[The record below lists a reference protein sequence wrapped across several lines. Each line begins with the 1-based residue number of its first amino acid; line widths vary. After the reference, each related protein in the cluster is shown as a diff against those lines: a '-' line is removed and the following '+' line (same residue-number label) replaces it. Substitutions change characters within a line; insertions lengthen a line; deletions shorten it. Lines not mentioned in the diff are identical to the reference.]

1 MTTPE
6 YAGRKIQGVTQGAW
20 PSMLRS
26 MRPGFSRTA
35 PFPRIALFS
44 DVDGTLLDSNDRLA
58 ITARDV
64 ERMGVQAELIL
75 ASSRT
80 LVELGVIQRRL
91 GVVAPMI
98 AENGAVVSF
107 PPRWRGGS
115 STRAEM
121 LVLGDSVAQLR
132 EPVRRC
138 ALEAEVSI
146 VDQRDLLPD
155 HARALRRGYS
165 VCVREWAGLGAEQFL
180 DALHRDGLSATRS
193 GRWITITKGA
203 DKGTAARAVLDRA
216 ESLGAPYAS
225 TVAIG
230 NAANDAPLLAA
241 TEGRYAIRN
250 PRRGHQPELLDL
262 ADVKP
267 LASSGARAWRE
278 ALSTILTNGKP

>member
-1 MTTPE
+1 
-6 YAGRKIQGVTQGAW
+6 
-20 PSMLRS
+20 
-26 MRPGFSRTA
+26 MRPGSLRA
-35 PFPRIALFS
+35 ASFPAIALFS

-64 ERMGVQAELIL
+64 ARMGPHAELIL

-80 LVELGVIQRRL
+80 LVELGAIQRRL

-107 PPRWRGGS
+107 PPRWRAGS
-115 STRAEM
+115 STRTEVV
-121 LVLGDSVAQLR
+121 VLGDSTAQLR
-132 EPVRRC
+132 PRVKRC

-146 VDQRDLLPD
+146 VDQSDLLPD

-165 VCVREWAGLGAEQFL
+165 VCVRDWAGLGAEQFL
-180 DALHRDGLSATRS
+180 DALHHDGLSATRS

-203 DKGTAARAVLDRA
+203 DKGTAARAVLERA
-216 ESLGAPYAS
+216 TGNGAPFLT

-241 TEGRYAIRN
+241 TEGRFAIRN
-250 PRRGHQPELLDL
+250 PRRGHQAELLDL
-262 ADVKP
+262 VGVKP

-278 ALSTILTNGKP
+278 ALSTILANGKL